1 MLVMSADIIMPNKGL
16 HVKYSTPLIKDLIL
30 SKTMAV
36 IAMLRGKP
44 NDGYHHWCSNK
55 HYKQIRGVM

>member
-1 MLVMSADIIMPNKGL
+1 MSADIIMPNKGL

-44 NDGYHHWCSNK
+44 NDGYHH
-55 HYKQIRGVM
+55 